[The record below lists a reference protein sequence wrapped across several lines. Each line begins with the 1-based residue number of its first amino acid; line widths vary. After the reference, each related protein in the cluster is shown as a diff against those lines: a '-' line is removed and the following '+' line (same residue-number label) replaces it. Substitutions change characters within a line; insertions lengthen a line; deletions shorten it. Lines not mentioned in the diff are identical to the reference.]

1 MGAGGFLGSGVK
13 ECEKI
18 DGPWVM
24 ECEKMVGSRV
34 KECDKIIGPWVMGCE
49 KIDGPKAM
57 EFEKIV
63 GPRVK
68 KHANSFRG
76 ERPIRNKNDPKLTST
91 SPVSSPKWYP

>member
-1 MGAGGFLGSGVK
+1 MGARGFLGSGVK

-34 KECDKIIGPWVMGCE
+34 KECEKIVGPWVMECE

-63 GPRVK
+63 GPRPTS
-68 KHANSFRG
+68 N
-76 ERPIRNKNDPKLTST
+76 ENDQKSTST
-91 SPVSSPKWYP
+91 SPVSSPKWYPERRP